1 MQSHFTRLSR
11 EKLQKNTKTEGRKNE
26 YTLQNATAK
35 NSSRGGNQMKTPKKL
50 YSFHEAYEIGR
61 KSISIVEMV
70 VLEDAL
76 SKVYNEQPY
85 HLRNDFG
92 LELAFTAYTAGLL
105 QGKREERQ
113 KRKNKASG
121 EVRA

>member
-1 MQSHFTRLSR
+1 
-11 EKLQKNTKTEGRKNE
+11 
-26 YTLQNATAK
+26 
-35 NSSRGGNQMKTPKKL
+35 MKTPKKL